1 MHGRVSGERRGKRGG
16 GGREEER
23 CSTERGCC
31 INILWGR
38 FISFRVPDHAAL
50 PANEFRW
57 LHYQDMVGLSAVAA
71 GLHFHKKEQLAPL
84 CIGSEI
90 KPVETY

>member
-1 MHGRVSGERRGKRGG
+1 MHGRVSGEMK
-16 GGREEER
+16 EER
-23 CSTERGCC
+23 GERRRDVAEGLLYKY
-31 INILWGR
+31 IVGKIHFFQSPRPRN
-38 FISFRVPDHAAL
+38 P

-57 LHYQDMVGLSAVAA
+57 LHYQGMVRLSAVAA